1 MVAVHEMMQSIE
13 SMQSTLRKLEN
24 SKKQMMQ
31 KGASTTLV
39 SKRLQAVEIG
49 LALLE
54 YKWSSK
60 PYNCAREEILAARQV
75 LNGLMPSLQSMYTKS
90 KTGSPQK
97 TLLERRIKAI
107 ELSLEVMKEIHIDST
122 IDMFKD
128 NAEES

>member
-1 MVAVHEMMQSIE
+1 MVAVHEMMQSVE

-75 LNGLMPSLQSMYTKS
+75 LNGLMPSLQKHVYEVKNGQSPKNSVRTKNKS
-90 KTGSPQK
+90 NRTFVRGN
-97 TLLERRIKAI
+97 ERN
-107 ELSLEVMKEIHIDST
+107 LHDST
-122 IDMFKD
+122 ID
-128 NAEES
+128 